1 MQEFFRLVTV
11 FSIVTS
17 FLLATTA
24 HAEIKTY
31 TGIGEYLLTEE
42 TLDFAKNRAELE
54 AERNVLEQVSV
65 YIRGRSMMIDNELDE
80 DEIITIGAG
89 VLHVTETKFSFE
101 DDAEGIL
108 VKAFVTAKIDVDE
121 LEKLLEQAIKER
133 GTKRR

>member
-1 MQEFFRLVTV
+1 MQEFFRLVTIL
-11 FSIVTS
+11 SIVTG
-17 FLLATTA
+17 FLLTTTA

-54 AERNVLEQVSV
+54 AERNVLDQVSV
-65 YIRGRSMMIDNELDE
+65 YIRGQSMMIDNELDE
-80 DEIITIGAG
+80 DEIITISAG

-101 DDAEGIL
+101 SDAEEIL
-108 VKAFVTAKIDVDE
+108 VKAFVTANIDVDE

-133 GTKRR
+133 GTK

>member
-1 MQEFFRLVTV
+1 MQEFFRWITV
-11 FSIVTS
+11 LSIVTS
-17 FLLATTA
+17 FLLTTTA

-80 DEIITIGAG
+80 DEIITVGAG
-89 VLHVTETKFSFE
+89 ILHVTETKFSFE
-101 DDAEGIL
+101 SDAEGIL

-121 LEKLLEQAIKER
+121 LEKLLEESIKER
-133 GTKRR
+133 VTK